1 MVFTNKRGRT
11 LTTHFRI
18 CPYKNAKLWVIVMDE
33 FGYTW
38 DLMKCPLL

>member
-1 MVFTNKRGRT
+1 VIYGVIRGQNTYYT
-11 LTTHFRI
+11 LI
-18 CPYKNAKLWVIVMDE
+18 CPYKNAKLRVIVMDE